1 MSARSV
7 PSNAVTLL
15 VGRIVGAGASIVVV
29 SLAAHRLDQPQF
41 GLAVSVMAAGFLA
54 NTLVTFGTDTVVT
67 RSVAAESGAARST
80 MTASLQWQLGAAA
93 VLIAMATVAVL
104 MGADLA
110 ILVQSAALAPLA
122 VVTVMGAALR
132 GAQRMDQLLVAS
144 TSGAL
149 TGLGAAIVLF
159 SVASEP
165 WVPIAAFAIG
175 SGVTAAVSSW
185 FVRRL
190 LLATGEFRSIRSLLW
205 ETLPFA
211 GMVGLAAVGAQ
222 AGLLLVEF
230 LADETAG
237 GYGAALR
244 LSEAARLVPAAL
256 MGAVFPALVAGLERD
271 HRYQRWLRLMLGYS
285 VVATL
290 GLVVLA
296 QPLNR
301 LMFDSQPDGAALIRL
316 LSLGLILT
324 VFRLALS
331 FELIA
336 ANRESTVLVSAVIG
350 ALATVVGGV
359 VLVGPFGARG
369 VAVAQLV
376 GLGLVVGWLM
386 VNRVGEMADR

>member
-1 MSARSV
+1 
-7 PSNAVTLL
+7 
-15 VGRIVGAGASIVVV
+15 
-29 SLAAHRLDQPQF
+29 
-41 GLAVSVMAAGFLA
+41 
-54 NTLVTFGTDTVVT
+54 
-67 RSVAAESGAARST
+67 
-80 MTASLQWQLGAAA
+80 
-93 VLIAMATVAVL
+93 
-104 MGADLA
+104 
-110 ILVQSAALAPLA
+110 
-122 VVTVMGAALR
+122 
-132 GAQRMDQLLVAS
+132 
-144 TSGAL
+144 
-149 TGLGAAIVLF
+149 
-159 SVASEP
+159 
-165 WVPIAAFAIG
+165 
-175 SGVTAAVSSW
+175 
-185 FVRRL
+185 
-190 LLATGEFRSIRSLLW
+190 
-205 ETLPFA
+205 
-211 GMVGLAAVGAQ
+211 
-222 AGLLLVEF
+222 
-230 LADETAG
+230 
-237 GYGAALR
+237 
-244 LSEAARLVPAAL
+244 
-256 MGAVFPALVAGLERD
+256 
-271 HRYQRWLRLMLGYS
+271 LMLGYS